1 MRCFSI
7 IKTLL
12 RSHLGDGKPAH
23 ALNKLAYASNQ
34 EGVTSCSG
42 ITNAKLEPVRR
53 SSLHSAYPSLQHRA
67 LRREAR
73 SMGRGRAH
81 CKSATRQRPSIP
93 NTHGAINS
101 SIYIGAAWQIM
112 ANRNSPRLQ
121 PTNARQ
127 EPDDGGEGAKSR
139 WSRAIAAGGGR
150 QSRAGTPLCQ
160 SGGTP
165 SAIITG
171 SGRGRAIWRYTTH
184 HTML

>member
-23 ALNKLAYASNQ
+23 ALNKLAYALNQ
-34 EGVTSCSG
+34 EGVTSCSD
-42 ITNAKLEPVRR
+42 ITNVKQEPVRR

-73 SMGRGRAH
+73 SMGRGRAP
-81 CKSATRQRPSIP
+81 CKSAIRRRPSIP
-93 NTHGAINS
+93 KTHGAINS

-121 PTNARQ
+121 PTDAQ
-127 EPDDGGEGAKSR
+127 EEPDDGDESAKSR
-139 WSRAIAAGGGR
+139 QSRAIAAGASTAATSG
-150 QSRAGTPLCQ
+150 SPVARAGRTMCAMRGQ
-160 SGGTP
+160 SFLAETSIGQSLWDNG
-165 SAIITG
+165 A
-171 SGRGRAIWRYTTH
+171 
-184 HTML
+184 